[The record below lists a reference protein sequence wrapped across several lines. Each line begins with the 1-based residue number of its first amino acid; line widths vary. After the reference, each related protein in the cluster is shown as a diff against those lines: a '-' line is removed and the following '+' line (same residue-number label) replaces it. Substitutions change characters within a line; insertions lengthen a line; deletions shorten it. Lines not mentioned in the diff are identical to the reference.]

1 MDFLLGFLGA
11 ILGIIVIITVL
22 VLIVYSYMKKII
34 GKSKTKELI
43 NLAKNAKMIQNEE
56 YTRVKNVNGMTKLLE
71 PEIIRDFPDFNRELL
86 FSKVESNLIKIFK
99 KELTAI

>member
-56 YTRVKNVNGMTKLLE
+56 YTRVKNV
-71 PEIIRDFPDFNRELL
+71 
-86 FSKVESNLIKIFK
+86 
-99 KELTAI
+99 